1 MFRPLLALLALALA
15 APAMAAEDETASGPE
30 GPPPGQLLERVVA
43 IVNDGVVLQS
53 EYEELLAQAIAR
65 LRQNNTQLPP
75 GDALQRQVL
84 DRLIMDEIQWQRTQR
99 IGIEVS
105 DEQLN
110 SELDRVAQAYGLT
123 LAQLPE
129 VLAREGV
136 NYAAY
141 REVTRKD
148 MARQLLRRREVLNA
162 VNITP
167 RELDQAVERLKRM
180 PDEQSEYNYSHI
192 LIELPFDATREQQDE
207 TARRADEVYQRAQS
221 EDFAQLAAT
230 FSNSESAL
238 EGGNM
243 GWVQGARLPTQ
254 LATTIATLK
263 PGEVSR
269 PISDPY
275 GFHIVKLNEVR
286 TSLGDPLELQIHAR
300 HILLTPNALQD
311 DATVRTRLEGIRARV
326 LAGEDFAAFA
336 TSLSEDQ
343 GSAVNGGDLDWLGPG
358 ATVPEFE
365 AAMMQLKDGE
375 ISEPFRTQFGWHI
388 VQVLGRREFDVTED
402 MHRQR
407 AYEQLRDSKAEL
419 QLQLWLRQLR
429 DESFV
434 ETLLD

>member
-1 MFRPLLALLALALA
+1 MSRPLVALLALVLA
-15 APAMAAEDETASGPE
+15 APALAAEAVAEP
-30 GPPPGQLLERVVA
+30 GPPRGQLLDRVVA

-53 EYEELLAQAIAR
+53 EFEELLAQAISR
-65 LRQNNTQLPP
+65 LRQNNTQPP
-75 GDALQRQVL
+75 PADALRRQVL
-84 DRLIMDEIQWQRTQR
+84 DRLVMDEIQWQRAQR
-99 IGIEVS
+99 VGIDIS
-105 DEQLN
+105 DEQLGQ
-110 SELDRVAQAYGLT
+110 ELRRLAEANNLT
-123 LAQLPE
+123 LDQLPE
-129 VLAREGV
+129 VLAQEGI
-136 NYAAY
+136 NYASF
-141 REVTRKD
+141 REATRKD
-148 MARQLLRRREVLNA
+148 MARQVLRRREVLNA

-167 RELDQAVERLKRM
+167 RELEQEVDRLKKM

-192 LIELPFDATREQQDE
+192 LIELPVDATREQQQE
-207 TARRADEVYQRAQS
+207 LARRAEEVYRRAAT

-254 LATTIATLK
+254 LAASIATLK
-263 PGEVSR
+263 AGEVSS
-269 PISDPY
+269 PIADPY

-286 TSLGDPLELQIHAR
+286 SARGNPLQEQIHVR

-311 DATVRTRLEGIRARV
+311 DATVRQRLAGIRERV
-326 LAGEDFAAFA
+326 LGGEDFAAFA
-336 TSLSEDQ
+336 TSISEDQ
-343 GSAVNGGDLDWLGPG
+343 GTAVNGGDLDWVGPG

-365 AAMMQLKDGE
+365 AAMLALQDGE

-388 VQVLGRREFDVTED
+388 LQVLGRRQMDTTEE
-402 MHRQR
+402 MFRQR
-407 AYEQLRDSKAEL
+407 AFEQLQDRKAEQ